1 MLMGSNGFVSWTG
14 FALFILTV
22 IVAMLVVF
30 APLLAPSG
38 FPGSEAVVW
47 VMGILALLSAV
58 LGFITFRTPQGKIAA
73 IGGVVFLLAVLFIIP
88 TSSTISG

>member
-1 MLMGSNGFVSWTG
+1 MGSNGFVSWTG
-14 FALFILTV
+14 FTLFILTV

-38 FPGSEAVVW
+38 LPGSEAAVW